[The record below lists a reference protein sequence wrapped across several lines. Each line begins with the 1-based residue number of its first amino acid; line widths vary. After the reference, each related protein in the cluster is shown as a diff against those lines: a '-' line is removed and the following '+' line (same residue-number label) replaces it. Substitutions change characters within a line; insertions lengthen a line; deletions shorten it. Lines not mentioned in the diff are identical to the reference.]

1 MSFTNLRQF
10 RLHQG
15 VSQSFMAKRLGIHR
29 VTYMNYE
36 LGRSHPPASFYYQL
50 AHEFR
55 YPVEQILPLAE
66 TNGVK

>member
-1 MSFTNLRQF
+1 MTFTTLRQF

-15 VSQSFMAKRLGIHR
+15 VSQSFMAHKLGIHR

-55 YPVEQILPLAE
+55 YPVDQILPLA
-66 TNGVK
+66 NK